1 MSAPTGIAALDHRM
15 QEAVAGAADAAVDVM
30 GAASAADAV
39 TAVATTGSRRGLR
52 RFTGAPAQPASE
64 RCSLCGTA
72 VPEEHRH
79 LVDPGERSLVCACTA
94 CAVLFDHASAGGGRF
109 RSVPR
114 RVLTERGH
122 AVDAAAWDR
131 LQIPVGVVFL
141 FRDTALD
148 RLVAFYPSP
157 AGATQSELDP
167 AELDGIGA
175 CTRLAALL
183 EPDVEA
189 LLVRRAA
196 GEYRC
201 YLVPIDICYELVGR
215 MRLHWHGFDGGAVAR
230 AELEAFFARV
240 EDAAADIGAGAPAR

>member
-1 MSAPTGIAALDHRM
+1 MNAPTGIAALDHGVRK
-15 QEAVAGAADAAVDVM
+15 GAVDTAELVDT
-30 GAASAADAV
+30 ADV
-39 TAVATTGSRRGLR
+39 VGTAHTVGSRRGLR
-52 RFTGAPAQPASE
+52 RFTGAPAEPAAE
-64 RCSLCGTA
+64 RCSLCGTT

-94 CAVLFDHASAGGGRF
+94 CALLFDHAGAVGGRF
-109 RSVPR
+109 RAVPR
-114 RVLTERGH
+114 RVLTDRGH

-167 AELDGIGA
+167 EELAGIGA

-215 MRLHWHGFDGGAVAR
+215 MRLHWHGFDGGSVAR
-230 AELEAFFARV
+230 AELDAFFARV
-240 EDAAADIGAGAPAR
+240 EDSAADVGAGDPAR

>member
-1 MSAPTGIAALDHRM
+1 MSALTDIAALDHSLR
-15 QEAVAGAADAAVDVM
+15 EAAVDDV
-30 GAASAADAV
+30 AAEAV
-39 TAVATTGSRRGLR
+39 SGPRRGLR
-52 RFTGAPAQPASE
+52 RFTGAPAQPAAE
-64 RCSLCGTA
+64 RCSLCGA
-72 VPEEHRH
+72 VVPEEHRH

-94 CAVLFDHASAGGGRF
+94 CAVLFDHAGVAGGRF

-167 AELDGIGA
+167 AELAGIGA

-240 EDAAADIGAGAPAR
+240 ENAAADIGAEDPAR

>member
-1 MSAPTGIAALDHRM
+1 
-15 QEAVAGAADAAVDVM
+15 
-30 GAASAADAV
+30 
-39 TAVATTGSRRGLR
+39 
-52 RFTGAPAQPASE
+52 
-64 RCSLCGTA
+64 
-72 VPEEHRH
+72 
-79 LVDPGERSLVCACTA
+79 VCACTA
-94 CAVLFDHASAGGGRF
+94 CALLFDHAGAVGGRF
-109 RSVPR
+109 RAVPR
-114 RVLTERGH
+114 RVLTDRRH

-167 AELDGIGA
+167 AELAEIGA
-175 CTRLAALL
+175 CTRLAELL

-215 MRLHWHGFDGGAVAR
+215 MRLHWHGFDGGSVAR

-240 EDAAADIGAGAPAR
+240 EEAAADIGAGDPAR